1 MKFWSKEW
9 YDAFTEKANT
19 DREYLKK
26 ARRLTMKC
34 QILGTDAPGGVDKLT
49 IYDVERGKIKSINS
63 EDKKVPSDWRTV
75 PVDQSKYTMRAIA
88 PYDVFCQLHRGEIFP
103 FTEVLKKGLTV
114 QGDLAKLMS
123 TMLAEFVLFLEY
135 QNGIPA
141 NEY

>member
-9 YDAFTEKANT
+9 FDTMQKKANA

-34 QILGTDAPGGVDKLT
+34 QILSTDAPGGVDQLT
-49 IYDVERGKIKSINS
+49 LWEFERGKIKSIKI
-63 EDKKVPSDWRTV
+63 EDKKAPSDWRTEQ
-75 PVDQSKYTMRAIA
+75 VDQNEYAVKAIA
-88 PYDVFCQLHRGEIFP
+88 TYEVWCGLHRGDFVP

-123 TMLAEFVLFLEY
+123 TMLAEFVLFLEF
-135 QNGIPA
+135 QSTVPA
-141 NEY
+141 EY

>member
-9 YDAFTEKANT
+9 FDALQKKANA

-34 QILGTDAPGGVDKLT
+34 QILATDAPGGVDKLS
-49 IYDVERGKIKSINS
+49 IWDVERGKIKSITC
-63 EDKKVPSDWRTV
+63 EDKPVPSDWRTT
-75 PVDQSKYTMRAIA
+75 PVDLKKYALRAIA
-88 PYDVFCQLHRGEIFP
+88 SYEVFCGLHRGEFVP

-123 TMLAEFVLFLEY
+123 TMLAEFVLFIEF
-135 QNGIPA
+135 QSTIPA
-141 NEY
+141 EY

>member
-9 YDAFTEKANT
+9 FDALKEKTNA

-26 ARRLTMKC
+26 TRRLTMKC

-49 IYDVERGKIKSINS
+49 IWDIERGKIKSITW
-63 EDKKVPSDWRTV
+63 EDKPAPSDWRKTQA
-75 PVDQSKYTMRAIA
+75 DLTKYAVRAIA
-88 PYDVFCQLHRGEIFP
+88 SYEVFCGLHRGDFVP

-123 TMLAEFVLFLEY
+123 TMLAEFIHFLEF
-135 QNGIPA
+135 QSSVPA
-141 NEY
+141 EY